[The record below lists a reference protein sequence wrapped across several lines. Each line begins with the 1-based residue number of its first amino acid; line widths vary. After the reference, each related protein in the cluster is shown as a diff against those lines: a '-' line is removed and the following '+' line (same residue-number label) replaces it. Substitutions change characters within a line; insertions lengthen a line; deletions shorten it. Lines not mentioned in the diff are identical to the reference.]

1 MQETMKEELKELII
15 KLGQIDTE
23 LKQLK
28 SREQALQ
35 TEYNNIMLE
44 LWNMI
49 PPVEDKGKKL

>member
-1 MQETMKEELKELII
+1 MKEELKELII

-35 TEYNNIMLE
+35 TEYNNIMIE
-44 LWNMI
+44 LWNII